1 MRDEFP
7 YLKNCLTGFNF
18 YFYQLIKFNLL
29 LYGREYNHPEKLSYF
44 FISDIGIKKIMKF
57 LLIGIT
63 LLTALSVNS
72 QVDFNI
78 FAGPQITNVNYKVND
93 IKQKSNSKTAFQA
106 GVGLKVPFENNLF
119 FAPAFFYSMKGYK
132 VAFTQFAFPPDVD
145 AKDNNTTIHTFETA
159 ALLQYNFNSR
169 LTHFYLKFGPS
180 LDFQLFGN
188 ETYNLKTSGS
198 VDRNM
203 KFGFADYGHFSAN
216 ILMQLGY
223 ETSNGLMIFTQ
234 YTFGLASINN
244 ADYGPRIRHRVYGI
258 SIGKY
263 LHHK

>member
-1 MRDEFP
+1 MAVQSSWKP
-7 YLKNCLTGFNF
+7 VL
-18 YFYQLIKFNLL
+18 
-29 LYGREYNHPEKLSYF
+29 F
-44 FISDIGIKKIMKF
+44 FTNSIGIKIIIMKF
-57 LLIGIT
+57 LLIAAT
-63 LLTALSVNS
+63 LLITDSANS

-78 FAGPQITNVNYKVND
+78 FAGPQVTSVNYKIND
-93 IKQKSNSKTAFQA
+93 LKQQNDSKIGFQA
-106 GVGLKVPFENNLF
+106 GVGLRVPFEVNLL

-132 VAFTQFAFPPDVD
+132 VSFTQFAFPPDVD

-159 ALLQYNFNSR
+159 ALLQYNFNSD
-169 LTHFYLKFGPS
+169 LNHFYLKFGPS
-180 LDFQLFGN
+180 LDFQLFGH
-188 ETYNLKTSGS
+188 ESYNLKAGGL

-203 KFGFADYGHFSAN
+203 KFSFADYGHFSAN

-244 ADYGPRIRHRVYGI
+244 ADYGPRIRHRVFGI